1 MSFTSNSETFYRQRN
16 QYFMLLTLPSLPHDI
31 DSVHNQILLA
41 PTVPTHDIVSEQ
53 LLCLSTPHVFG
64 HSFAFSS
71 FVDSSTVV
79 SHLYH
84 GGGCAGKNHRS
95 NYCKNYGHI
104 ESKCH
109 TKVQN

>member
-1 MSFTSNSETFYRQRN
+1 
-16 QYFMLLTLPSLPHDI
+16 MLLTLPSLPHDI

-64 HSFAFSS
+64 HSFAFAS
-71 FVDSSTVV
+71 FVDSSAVV

-84 GGGCAGKNHRS
+84 GGGCAGKNHHS